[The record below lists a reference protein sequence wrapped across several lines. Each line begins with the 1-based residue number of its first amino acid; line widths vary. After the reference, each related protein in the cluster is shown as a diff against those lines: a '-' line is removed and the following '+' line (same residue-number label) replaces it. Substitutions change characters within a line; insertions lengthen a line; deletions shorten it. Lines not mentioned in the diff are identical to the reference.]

1 MFPSSSGI
9 PISAA
14 VTGGM
19 LLAFIRLR
27 KSHAPIRT
35 RKSGIPIPS
44 PTPRPTFD
52 PLLNP
57 PTLLLVLSP
66 EPEFPLVFEFNPDS
80 EVFGD
85 DPEVF
90 ELSELVKSIAFQAI
104 LILYPFAAPDV
115 NVIIWL
121 DVPPPACQST
131 VPVPG
136 EPEENEVQQSN
147 PYEFIE

>member
-1 MFPSSSGI
+1 
-9 PISAA
+9 
-14 VTGGM
+14 
-19 LLAFIRLR
+19 
-27 KSHAPIRT
+27 
-35 RKSGIPIPS
+35 
-44 PTPRPTFD
+44 
-52 PLLNP
+52 
-57 PTLLLVLSP
+57 LSP

-80 EVFGD
+80 EVFGDDPEVFELSEVLDD